1 MVSGGGV
8 WRGFLKGF
16 LEGVSGGGFWR
27 GVLACSR
34 TRSRAVVRVLSE
46 RVQDL
51 SCVG

>member
-27 GVLACSR
+27 GVLEELWRGSLACSR
-34 TRSRAVVRVLSE
+34 TRSIR
-46 RVQDL
+46 
-51 SCVG
+51 